1 MIGRIKSVGS
11 LRSLCLSSVME
22 AGVVKGN
29 QKYRCKNCGKNQAET
44 AGREKYTDEER
55 SSSALLS

>member
-1 MIGRIKSVGS
+1 M
-11 LRSLCLSSVME
+11 
-22 AGVVKGN
+22 KGN

-55 SSSALLS
+55 SRFRFCIWKAADFAELREF